1 VLRVG
6 LTGGIASGKSTVAS
20 LFAELGVEIID
31 TDEIAR
37 ELVVPGSPALAAIVE
52 RFGSE
57 VLSQDGE
64 LDRRRLRALVFADEA
79 RRRELEAILH
89 PPIRQ
94 EAMARAAAST
104 AAYVILAVPLL
115 FETGFDRLVDRRLV
129 VDCPESQQLAR
140 LTARDGVSIEAARAM
155 LAAQMNR
162 AERRAAADD
171 LIDNSGSLEST
182 RSQVQTLHERYLGL
196 SRNCPRP

>member
-6 LTGGIASGKSTVAS
+6 LTGGIASGKSTVAR
-20 LFAELGVEIID
+20 LFADLGVEIID

-37 ELVVPGSPALAAIVE
+37 ELVVPGSPALAAIVQ
-52 RFGSE
+52 RFGSD
-57 VLSQDGE
+57 VLSQNGE
-64 LDRRRLRALVFADEA
+64 LDRRRLRTTIFADEA
-79 RRRELEAILH
+79 KRRELEAILH
-89 PPIRQ
+89 PLIRQ
-94 EAMARAAAST
+94 EALDRAAAST
-104 AAYVILAVPLL
+104 KAYGILAVPLL

-140 LTARDGVSIEAARAM
+140 LTERDGISMEAARAI
-155 LAAQMNR
+155 LKAQMNR

-182 RSQVQTLHERYLGL
+182 RSQVQALHERYLEL